1 MNEDIICAFSGIQ
14 PKEEEYVEAQDE
26 LGELPVG
33 WSKVTI
39 QTRRENQEWNMLQA
53 VKVAMVQ
60 QLETQLGAELK
71 EDERNI
77 AKISIRLQVEA
88 QFASLED
95 RMSQYLIDEQVTFIS
110 DISKNDDIK
119 KMNDDLLELLDL
131 KDDDEEQ

>member
-26 LGELPVG
+26 LGELPVA

-39 QTRRENQEWNMLQA
+39 QTRRENPEWNMLQA

>member
-39 QTRRENQEWNMLQA
+39 QTRRENPEWNMLQA

-60 QLETQLGAELK
+60 QLETQLGAEL
-71 EDERNI
+71 RQ
-77 AKISIRLQVEA
+77 R
-88 QFASLED
+88 
-95 RMSQYLIDEQVTFIS
+95 
-110 DISKNDDIK
+110 
-119 KMNDDLLELLDL
+119 
-131 KDDDEEQ
+131 